1 MDKIASDKI
10 ASGQN
15 NLLHNSLGLKKKW
28 LVEAILFA
36 VFICAIAIDILL
48 FGCLQQIF
56 MYCDTLAKIT
66 IPPINSLYPILSP
79 FLYWMNELTNK
90 WSSY

>member
-1 MDKIASDKI
+1 M
-10 ASGQN
+10 
-15 NLLHNSLGLKKKW
+15 
-28 LVEAILFA
+28 FA

-66 IPPINSLYPILSP
+66 IPPINFLYPILSP
-79 FLYWMNELTNK
+79 FLYWMNELINK
-90 WSSY
+90 WSSYDDKFPLVHLSTDILYPLL